1 MMRKVMVL
9 AIACLIPNRAGA
21 AGGAARS
28 CRFMR
33 TPLDAFLGA
42 LRRRAVGPN
51 SGRRPRCTYLGAS
64 TTAPPIK
71 MPGINAASNKAAPA
85 STDSP
90 TVTYAFMASSSGG
103 GSTHQSVMD
112 GRGDANSDAG
122 RVREIDRSLFGVLFR
137 PQARTSQLV
146 VDRTSARPAPILAS
160 S

>member
-1 MMRKVMVL
+1 MIRNVMVL

-21 AGGAARS
+21 PGSAARS
-28 CRFMR
+28 CRVAR
-33 TPLDAFLGA
+33 GLLGA
-42 LRRRAVGPN
+42 FRRRTVGPN